1 MWSWHAISTTVRGGG
16 CVVGR
21 ADERGQMS
29 GIRIAYI
36 YPGKGYCILPTKN
49 LSSNGFCFAD
59 FRTALVGHFEDGL
72 MKAAQVAS
80 LKTII
85 DDGGIKVPIF
95 TEPRGPYYK
104 VWPINQFHSID
115 ISQSVKRCFFS
126 NTQSRFASVVFESV
140 LEPPCLAHRDRWCP
154 CICSSG
160 SKEKGWGCLEGRCV
174 S

>member
-1 MWSWHAISTTVRGGG
+1 
-16 CVVGR
+16 
-21 ADERGQMS
+21 
-29 GIRIAYI
+29 
-36 YPGKGYCILPTKN
+36 
-49 LSSNGFCFAD
+49 
-59 FRTALVGHFEDGL
+59 

-140 LEPPCLAHRDRWCP
+140 LGGSAVLGARRKVEGALKAAVLAKKALQGFETQTRKLLRQTKRNNVVFNRA
-154 CICSSG
+154 SA
-160 SKEKGWGCLEGRCV
+160 EKKITQVCFVAIMAW
-174 S
+174 